1 MSAADKTKLDNI
13 ADNAKN
19 TTISASA
26 PLAASASTGAVT
38 ISHNSSGVSAN
49 TYGTISSDDITPGF
63 GTNFLVPTFTVN
75 ATGHI
80 TAASVHNVKIPAT
93 AATQAAAGL
102 MSATDKAKLD
112 NIAENAKTGTVT
124 SVATGIGLTGGT
136 ITTSGT
142 VKVKLRSETALTLD
156 SAASG
161 NTSNRVYAVAADKS
175 GYLAVTVP

>member
-19 TTISASA
+19 TTISATG
-26 PLAASASTGAVT
+26 PIAASASTGAVT
-38 ISHNSSGVSAN
+38 ISHNASGVSAN
-49 TYGTISSDDITPGF
+49 TYGTIANDDVSPGF
-63 GTNFLVPTFTVN
+63 GTNFLVPAFTVN

-80 TAASVHNVKIPAT
+80 TAAGVHNVKIPTT
-93 AATQAAAGL
+93 AATQSAAGL

-112 NIAENAKTGTVT
+112 NIAANAKTGTVT
-124 SVATGIGLTGGT
+124 SVATGVGLTGGT

-142 VKVKLRSETALTLD
+142 IKVKLRSETALTLD

-161 NTSNRVYAVAADKS
+161 NTANRVYAVAPDKS